1 MLALHF
7 RSSAFSIG
15 DAGLAVISHH
25 FSRSHSPQG
34 STLWIVIAEA
44 VHFHVCE
51 GLTLIPDEES
61 LRVHPESQRNRAQV
75 FPEYLGPCI
84 CYNSRLQLMAPLSC
98 LHEGGETVNL
108 SFAVKP
114 NLSSAESLG
123 LDAEEHFTVL
133 VKR

>member
-7 RSSAFSIG
+7 RSSTFSIG

-25 FSRSHSPQG
+25 FLQSHAPQG
-34 STLWIVIAEA
+34 STLGIVIAEA
-44 VHFHVCE
+44 FHFHVYE
-51 GLTLIPDEES
+51 GLTLVPDEES
-61 LRVHPESQRNRAQV
+61 LHVHPESQRKRAQV
-75 FPEYLGPCI
+75 FPEYLRPYVC
-84 CYNSRLQLMAPLSC
+84 CNSRLQLMAPPSC

-114 NLSSAESLG
+114 NLSLAECLG
-123 LDAEEHFTVL
+123 LDAEEHFTAL